1 MMETRPVPPEGA
13 RNFVLLILDSCRYD
27 AFMAASPRI
36 MGALGTIERRYS
48 YASWTSPS
56 HFNLLMGLLPHA
68 SPTNVFA
75 STYYKQELAG
85 LAHRLGIPAMGFVDM
100 VPRLWLPHF
109 LRSTLGYRTQAVVSM
124 PVLNG
129 HTPLNVDFDSW
140 ELAPAHNDL
149 AAIIPLLAFS
159 DERPTFCLIN
169 TGETHYPYATPDEPE
184 SEWPVIHGVHGV
196 FKRAGGG
203 SMLTEAEAGF
213 DRDRLAALQQRQV
226 HTVSWVDRS
235 VEQLIDA
242 LPPNTWLTVTADH
255 GELFGEGGYFGHGPI
270 LHDKVMEV
278 PFVEGLVNATA

>member
-1 MMETRPVPPEGA
+1 MSLDRPSPPDGA
-13 RNFVLLILDSCRYD
+13 RNFVLLVLDSCRFD
-27 AFMAASPRI
+27 SFVAAKPRVMNQI
-36 MGALGTIERRYS
+36 GDVERRFS
-48 YASWTSPS
+48 YATWTSPS
-56 HFNLLMGLLPHA
+56 HFNLLMGLLPHK
-68 SPTNVFA
+68 SPKNVFA

-85 LAHRLGIPAMGFVDM
+85 LAHRLGIPEMGFIDM

-109 LRSTLGYRTQAVVSM
+109 LRDSLGYHTRSIVSL

-149 AAIIPLLAFS
+149 RAMTKMLQFS
-159 DERPTFCLIN
+159 EERPTFYLLN

-213 DRDRLAALQQRQV
+213 DTDRLDQLKARQIQ
-226 HTVSWVDRS
+226 TVSWVDGA
-235 VEQLIDA
+235 VEELIDA
-242 LPPNTWLTVTADH
+242 LPPNTWLTITADH

-270 LHDKVMEV
+270 HHEKVIEV
-278 PFVEGLVNATA
+278 PFVEGLVRP